1 MSKLFRLVA
10 IVHET
15 FHELV
20 ISVVK
25 MTLQKRDD
33 LNVGVVEKDLNVSFV
48 RVLNFIPVLEDCE
61 SSAKVRFKVNETVE
75 LSASGISLNFF
86 QTCVVFLKKN
96 ANHLPLEKSKSTS
109 NLFRKVLINR
119 AEKTARD
126 LVKRTLAVV
135 NLKRRQR
142 SIEAFIARQNLI
154 INDSEQQVFRP
165 ATDGVVETQNRN
177 ERNQESER

>member
-25 MTLQKRDD
+25 MSLQKRDD

-75 LSASGISLNFF
+75 LSASGINLSFF
-86 QTCVVFLKKN
+86 QT
-96 ANHLPLEKSKSTS
+96 
-109 NLFRKVLINR
+109 
-119 AEKTARD
+119 
-126 LVKRTLAVV
+126 
-135 NLKRRQR
+135 
-142 SIEAFIARQNLI
+142 
-154 INDSEQQVFRP
+154 
-165 ATDGVVETQNRN
+165 
-177 ERNQESER
+177 